1 MSTQKIQISKPEW
14 LRKKITLSS
23 LREVEAII
31 TKGKLHTVCQEAM
44 CPNISE
50 CFSKKQATFMILG
63 NQCTRRCT
71 FCNVSKD
78 TPLPPDPDEPKH
90 VAESVQAMGLRH
102 VVITSPTRDDL
113 QDGGAEYFTRT
124 VEAIKA
130 YDKTIVV
137 ELLIPDLQENEA
149 ALRIIADSGAEII
162 GHNLETVPR
171 LYHIRKGAK
180 YERSLRI
187 LKKLAELNHDIA
199 IKSGI
204 MLGLG
209 EQEEEVKKLLQDLL
223 DHDCKLLSIGQYLSP
238 SKMHTQVVEFVPP
251 ERFDHFHDIGMTM
264 GFRYIKSSP
273 YTRSSYMADEYL
285 KTQIIPE

>member
-1 MSTQKIQISKPEW
+1 MSMQQSSFTKPEW
-14 LRKKITLSS
+14 LRKKISLSS

-31 TKGKLHTVCQEAM
+31 SKGKLHTVCQEAM
-44 CPNISE
+44 CPNIGE
-50 CFSKKQATFMILG
+50 CFSKKQATFLILG

-71 FCNVSKD
+71 FCSVPKE
-78 TPLPPDPDEPKH
+78 TPMPPDPEEPVH
-90 VAESVQAMGLRH
+90 IAESVAAMGLRH

-113 QDGGAEYFTRT
+113 DDGGAAHFAKT

-130 YDKTIVV
+130 YDKRIVV

-149 ALRIIADSGAEII
+149 ALRIIAESGAEIV

-180 YERSLRI
+180 YERSLRV
-187 LKKLAELNHDIA
+187 LKKLAELNSKLQT
-199 IKSGI
+199 KSGI

-209 EQEEEVKKLLQDLL
+209 EEEVEIRVLMQDLL
-223 DHDCKLLSIGQYLSP
+223 DHECRLLSIGQYLSP
-238 SKMHTQVVEFVPP
+238 GKAYTEVVEFVPP
-251 ERFDHFHDIGMTM
+251 ERFEYFREVGMAM
-264 GFRYIKSSP
+264 GFDYIKSSP

-285 KTQIIPE
+285 K